1 MCHFTFL
8 LTHSLSF
15 FDRLSLFLST
25 LSFLDCP
32 FFLVCFSSLIGRP
45 LDWFWKWFYDGRVSF
60 YFYVF
65 FSAFFFLFGTFLCHP
80 SFRRPFDF
88 TLFGSSFFFC
98 FVGCWLCVSLFI
110 FFLLF
115 LLYFFKKI
123 LGPFSRLGTIFRK
136 APGSYLID
144 RFICN
149 THNISSVDFR
159 FSFWLSS
166 QGPRMF
172 YWVLPS
178 FFLASRGYCP
188 KWFWLLPSFFFNVE
202 FTDSAFPETEPS
214 LPSLY
219 RVFPFRLM
227 GIGLK
232 EHFFGTE
239 FSLHG

>member
-1 MCHFTFL
+1 MVLRRT
-8 LTHSLSF
+8 
-15 FDRLSLFLST
+15 RLVLFL
-25 LSFLDCP
+25 
-32 FFLVCFSSLIGRP
+32 R
-45 LDWFWKWFYDGRVSF
+45 
-60 YFYVF
+60 
-65 FSAFFFLFGTFLCHP
+65 FFFGLFFFVRHVFMSSVISAPFRFHFIWFL
-80 SFRRPFDF
+80 
-88 TLFGSSFFFC
+88 FFFC

>member
-32 FFLVCFSSLIGRP
+32 FFFWFASLLWLVDRWTGSGNGFTTDASRFIFTFFFRP
-45 LDWFWKWFYDGRVSF
+45 FFFCSAR
-60 YFYVF
+60 FYVIRH
-65 FSAFFFLFGTFLCHP
+65 FGALSISLYLVP
-80 SFRRPFDF
+80 
-88 TLFGSSFFFC
+88 LFFC

-110 FFLLF
+110 FFCFFFFIF
-115 LLYFFKKI
+115 LKKI

-188 KWFWLLPSFFFNVE
+188 KWFWLLPSFFF
-202 FTDSAFPETEPS
+202 
-214 LPSLY
+214 
-219 RVFPFRLM
+219 
-227 GIGLK
+227 
-232 EHFFGTE
+232 
-239 FSLHG
+239 

>member
-65 FSAFFFLFGTFLCHP
+65 FSAFFFCSARFYVIRHFGALSISLYLVP
-80 SFRRPFDF
+80 
-88 TLFGSSFFFC
+88 LFFC

-110 FFLLF
+110 FFCFFFFIF
-115 LLYFFKKI
+115 LKKI